1 MDITSDHIAR
11 MMQAVRVTSQT
22 AYEDIEELLQAFPH
36 EMDIAGACVTDLDDA
51 LTWQAAKLYCKS
63 HYGYDE
69 DTERFHKAFS
79 ALRDSMAL
87 SGDYPMLKAGDDDV
101 QP

>member
-11 MMQAVRVTSQT
+11 MMQAVRVASQT

-36 EMDIAGACVTDLDDA
+36 EMDMAGAFVEDLDDP
-51 LTWQAAKLYCKS
+51 LTWQAAKLYCKC

-69 DTERFHKAFS
+69 DTDRFHKAFS

-87 SGDYPMLKAGDDDV
+87 SGDYPRLKAGDDDV
-101 QP
+101 

>member
-1 MDITSDHIAR
+1 
-11 MMQAVRVTSQT
+11 MMQAVRVSSVT
-22 AYEDIEELLQAFPH
+22 AYEDIDELLSAFPH
-36 EMDIAGACVTDLDDA
+36 EMSIAGAHVTDLDDP

-69 DTERFHKAFS
+69 DTDRFHKAFS

-87 SGDYPMLKAGDDDV
+87 SGDYPRAEAGDGGV
-101 QP
+101 

>member
-1 MDITSDHIAR
+1 

-22 AYEDIEELLQAFPH
+22 AYDDIDSLLSAFPH
-36 EMDIAGACVTDLDDA
+36 EMDIAGAHVTDLDDP
-51 LTWQAAKLYCKS
+51 LTWQAAKLYCKT

-69 DTERFHKAFS
+69 DTDRFKRAFA

-87 SGDYPMLKAGDDDV
+87 SGDYPKESDSDV
-101 QP
+101 